1 MPLSL
6 FINIYTYTHTHT
18 YTYIHICRVQLFR
31 DPVDCNP
38 PGSSVHGISQTQIL
52 QWVCHFFLQ
61 VIFLTQGLNSC
72 LLHCRQILY
81 HWATREDHTYIC
93 VCIHTHTHT
102 HTHAWP
108 WSQPSAN
115 TEGPLYPGGNSWI
128 FLASCLKLVFSLI
141 ILWVPVMLLV
151 PSVALALL

>member
-1 MPLSL
+1 MHASLSL
-6 FINIYTYTHTHT
+6 YKNTHTHT
-18 YTYIHICRVQLFR
+18 HTHTHAYIHVCRVQLFR

-61 VIFLTQGLNSC
+61 VIFLTQGSNSC

-93 VCIHTHTHT
+93 VCTHTHT
-102 HTHAWP
+102 HTP
-108 WSQPSAN
+108 GPGAN
-115 TEGPLYPGGNSWI
+115 PLQILRGRCTPGGNSWI
-128 FLASCLKLVFSLI
+128 CLASCLKLAFSLI

>member
-1 MPLSL
+1 MHASLSL
-6 FINIYTYTHTHT
+6 YKYIYIHTHTHT

-81 HWATREDHTYIC
+81 NLTHQGSPCAHLKIFIECLLCTRHFAYMWPT
-93 VCIHTHTHT
+93 THMLEKLRLTVV
-102 HTHAWP
+102 
-108 WSQPSAN
+108 S
-115 TEGPLYPGGNSWI
+115 LY
-128 FLASCLKLVFSLI
+128 C
-141 ILWVPVMLLV
+141 PVV
-151 PSVALALL
+151 GKIS